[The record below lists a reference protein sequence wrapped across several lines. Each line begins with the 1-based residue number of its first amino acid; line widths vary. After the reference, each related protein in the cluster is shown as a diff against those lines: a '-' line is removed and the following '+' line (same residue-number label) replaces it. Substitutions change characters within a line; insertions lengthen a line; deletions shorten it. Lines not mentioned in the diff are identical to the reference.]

1 MSSIRPSVAHA
12 ARTAHRDPH
21 ELAPVVSEFDHVRPM
36 SDQPAASTF
45 RLGDLLDHDE
55 LGLKLLS
62 GGEDSRRRRVAGA
75 HSIEIE
81 HPTSWLEPEW
91 IMLTTGARLRR
102 SARAQQELIAEL
114 ENSGAGALGFGV
126 ELVFRRVPT
135 ALLAEARTR
144 GFPVFSV
151 PLETPFRDVV
161 STINRALLSTDL
173 RTLQRLSSMQLYL
186 MEALGEPDP
195 QQSVVERLA
204 RFLDAT
210 VLLFSPHG
218 TLVASTGDAPAAEI
232 WRQVTKRPATVVQ
245 LEHDGWH
252 VLATPVA
259 AGRPAGWLAAASRR
273 APPSAPLARQ
283 AARATSPVVAALGRM
298 DLVAREQQQAI
309 RSAVLDEMLRAPRG
323 RPRGT
328 AAARA
333 ASLGVDFAIP
343 ARIVLVDACEEG
355 HHDRTHAD
363 LDEAAASLSEAF
375 SHGAAGHLCTRR
387 DGAVVA
393 LVQAPEAELHTA
405 LVQLVD
411 ERPALAAGVGRPAA
425 DPREVLH
432 SYRDARIAFQT
443 FARSSDR
450 RIAGFDDLDLVTLL
464 ISEAP
469 PERIQPKVEEI
480 MGVLRRSPG
489 LHETL
494 EAYFEHDLDIMRA
507 ARALHVHHNT
517 LRYRLGR
524 VEEELGRSLKAP
536 ATIAVL
542 FVAFAAERDA
552 LPV

>member
-1 MSSIRPSVAHA
+1 MSSIRSSVAHA

-62 GGEDSRRRRVAGA
+62 GGADARGRRVGGA
-75 HSIEIE
+75 HAIEIE
-81 HPTSWLEPEW
+81 RPTTWLEPEW

-102 SARAQQELIAEL
+102 SASAQRELVGEL
-114 ENSGAGALGFGV
+114 ETAGAAALGFGV
-126 ELVFRRVPT
+126 ELVFQGGPR
-135 ALLAEARTR
+135 ALLDEARTR
-144 GFPVFSV
+144 GFPVVSV
-151 PLETPFRDVV
+151 PLETPFRDVI

-210 VLLFSPHG
+210 VLLFSPQG

-232 WRQVTKRPATVVQ
+232 WREVTKRPATVVQ

-259 AGRPAGWLAAASRR
+259 AGRPAGWLAVASRR

-283 AARATSPVVAALGRM
+283 AARATAPVVAALGRM
-298 DLVAREQQQAI
+298 DIVAREQQQAI
-309 RSAVLDEMLRAPRG
+309 RSAVLDEMLRAPRA
-323 RPRGT
+323 RSRGT

-343 ARIVLVDACEEG
+343 ARIVLVDACESEG
-355 HHDRTHAD
+355 TSAD
-363 LDEAAASLSEAF
+363 LDEAAALLSEAF

-405 LVQLVD
+405 LAPLVD
-411 ERPALAAGVGRPAA
+411 ERPALGAGVGRPAA

-432 SYRDARIAFQT
+432 SYRDARIAFQS

-469 PERIQPKVEEI
+469 PERIQPKVEDI